1 LGVDGRSIDLFKV
14 LEMSNKYST
23 ILLKI
28 SLIAVLALAALATN
42 AENPPVK
49 GGCLLGESQ
58 RAHGLSQADAIERMK
73 SYARLYVKDYGSFR
87 RAERRS
93 KTSAYEYLKLKKWKQ
108 AEVIG
113 FTGEQRKFM
122 YITVGG
128 ELAAGRATVEQ
139 LPGYAAS
146 IDQQIFNLE
155 LELGCEAIPEE

>member
-1 LGVDGRSIDLFKV
+1 LDLDGRSIDQFKV
-14 LEMSNKYST
+14 LDMSNKYST

-28 SLIAVLALAALATN
+28 SLVAVLALVALATN

-58 RAHGLSQADAIERMK
+58 RAHGVSQADAIERMK
-73 SYARLYVKDYGSFR
+73 SYAHLYVKDYGSFR
-87 RAERRS
+87 REERRTKS
-93 KTSAYEYLKLKKWKQ
+93 SAYEYLKLKKWKQ

-128 ELAAGRATVEQ
+128 ELAAGRATAEQ